1 MERVADT
8 KLQALGAFDEPPD
21 IESIETKAPSYNGT
35 LIPLSLI
42 FKRGTKLDGSHPTLL
57 SGYGAYAITI
67 DPYFSPRSLAW
78 LEKVRCGF
86 VRLACI
92 SQLGIIEKSA
102 QSFPFH
108 S

>member
-42 FKRGTKLDGSHPTLL
+42 FKRGNE
-57 SGYGAYAITI
+57 A
-67 DPYFSPRSLAW
+67 
-78 LEKVRCGF
+78 
-86 VRLACI
+86 
-92 SQLGIIEKSA
+92 
-102 QSFPFH
+102 
-108 S
+108 